1 MILVTGATGKVGRQV
16 VAALKARN
24 AAFRVISRN
33 PNKVAEILGP
43 DVAAIAADFAR
54 PDSLKPAL
62 AGVDHL
68 FLLCGPHEHKAAL
81 EIGVVDAAK
90 AAGIQHVVKL
100 SVYGAAEDCSA
111 QVMRDHRK
119 VERHIERLGFDW
131 THLRPNLFM
140 QHFLN
145 HAAAIKKEGVIHAP
159 LDGARVSV
167 VDTRDIGA
175 VAAAALTERGHARQ
189 AYELTGPAAPNY
201 EEIAAVFSTLLGR
214 SIRYESITAE
224 AAHQRMR
231 AAGSAEWHATVLGEI
246 YAFFRAGEGARISDA
261 IERVT
266 KRRARSMEDFIRDH
280 LAQFRA

>member
-1 MILVTGATGKVGRQV
+1 MILITGATGKVGRQV

-33 PNKVAEILGP
+33 PNKAAEILGP
-43 DVAAIAADFAR
+43 DIAAVAADFAR
-54 PDSLKPAL
+54 PESLKPAF

-68 FLLCGPHEHKAAL
+68 FLLCGPNEHKAAL

-90 AAGIQHVVKL
+90 AAGIRHIVKL

-145 HAAAIKKEGVIHAP
+145 HAAAIKAEGVIHAP
-159 LDGARVSV
+159 LADSRVSM

-175 VAAAALTERGHARQ
+175 VAAAALTEPGHAGQ
-189 AYELTGPAAPNY
+189 AYELTGPAAPTY
-201 EEIAAVFSTLLGR
+201 DEIAALFSKQLGR
-214 SIRYESITAE
+214 PIRYENITAE
-224 AAHQRMR
+224 TAHRNMR

-246 YAFFRAGEGARISDA
+246 YAFFRAGEGARINDA
-261 IERVT
+261 IERVS
-266 KRRARSMEDFIRDH
+266 RQRARSMEDFVRDH